1 MGPLEEQISRVLGS
15 HEPPSVITRDLG
27 LTVPLQ
33 RMHRAIVLLAAA
45 IDKTDDGGGTFPPAP
60 EAP

>member
-1 MGPLEEQISRVLGS
+1 MGPLEQRVSQMLGG

-27 LTVPLQ
+27 LTVTLQ

-45 IDKTDDGGGTFPPAP
+45 IDDAGDRPEFPPAP
-60 EAP
+60 EVE